1 MHQFRDFFKDT
12 GHDFLA
18 RGVVDQ
24 IFHALSVSDF
34 EFLLGSPK
42 HPKYCQEYCARN

>member
-1 MHQFRDFFKDT
+1 MHQFRDT

-24 IFHALSVSDF
+24 IFHALLSVSDF
-34 EFLLGSPK
+34 ELLLGSPK
-42 HPKYCQEYCARN
+42 HQRYCQEYCARN